1 MRPLLS
7 SFAFAVVMMTGA
19 AHADEQ
25 LAVALEQ
32 AGYFV
37 GLSPG
42 EAATLRADI
51 VANGY
56 TGAMH
61 PTRIAPAD
69 TPALAAGG
77 VGAWVRDTLRPVL
90 AYRGVTFRPAEDHY
104 AADGSTYSVAIGTW
118 EYQMWQAGETNTE
131 QASTN
136 AAFGMVNSLLEAI
149 RSPQRLYLVGQGATA
164 QAWLLSPAQA
174 DIIRSV
180 APPEAWPHLPSA
192 DRVTPTLVATPTVA
206 ALSTGPQ
213 PALIPAAAPAAED
226 ALAND
231 ALANEAA
238 APSAAPASTTFVT
251 QTLPAQTLPNEAIL
265 NDATP
270 LGQPH

>member
-7 SFAFAVVMMTGA
+7 SLAFAVVMMTGA

-37 GLSPG
+37 GLSPT
-42 EAATLRADI
+42 EAATLRSDI

-61 PTRIAPAD
+61 PSRIAPVN

-77 VGAWVRDTLRPVL
+77 VGVWVRDTLRAVL

-104 AADGSTYSVAIGTW
+104 AVDGSTYSVAIGTW

-149 RSPQRLYLVGQGATA
+149 RSPQRLYLVGQGAAA

-192 DRVTPTLVATPTVA
+192 ERVTPTLVATPTLT
-206 ALSTGPQ
+206 ALPTTTQ
-213 PALIPAAAPAAED
+213 PGLITAAAPAQED
-226 ALAND
+226 ALAAD
-231 ALANEAA
+231 ALANEAIA
-238 APSAAPASTTFVT
+238 AAAPAGTTLVTETLPT
-251 QTLPAQTLPNEAIL
+251 QTLPGDAIM
-265 NDATP
+265 NAATP